1 VNLGLTAAPDWQS
14 AALPF
19 PVDDVLAEAVTHRA
33 AIQSGE
39 MIKTIG
45 RLKFL
50 AQKLHFI
57 LENAFMPCDLWFCRH
72 LRRPFSFH
80 S

>member
-1 VNLGLTAAPDWQS
+1 
-14 AALPF
+14 
-19 PVDDVLAEAVTHRA
+19 
-33 AIQSGE
+33 

-72 LRRPFSFH
+72 LRRPFLSILNHTAPALILEGPGSRSKPANLFR
-80 S
+80 SVKSLDMSES